1 MECFAFD
8 GIVPGRVAF
17 VVTADPV
24 EALAK
29 DQHLGAPEA
38 FAIVDCQL
46 RFMYVIGNIGL
57 PVRR

>member
-1 MECFAFD
+1 MEFFAFG

-38 FAIVDCQL
+38 FTIVDL
-46 RFMYVIGNIGL
+46 HRRLYYVIGNIYL